1 MCLFTGFL
9 LSAALISCELL
20 QLSIINLSTDTQ
32 YLVYLMTQ
40 FFLGFSSYTYMV
52 VSYVILV
59 EIVSQKYSVVV
70 TMIKCQLYVSGEF
83 VLLAVSYYFRDW
95 HLQNWFIAGFSIVLY
110 VIVVIFLPES
120 PRWAIFWKIYEKNRP
135 NTRISNYWMKDANG

>member
-83 VLLAVSYYFRDW
+83 VLLAVSYLSWLAFAKLVHSWILYSSVRNSCYFSPW
-95 HLQNWFIAGFSIVLY
+95 ISKVSN
-110 VIVVIFLPES
+110 FLKNL
-120 PRWAIFWKIYEKNRP
+120 WKISSQYQDLKLLNE
-135 NTRISNYWMKDANG
+135 GC